1 MKRKK
6 NKQPRT
12 VQAGGLNCMV
22 VKLLGGP
29 YDGCETLSS
38 HGSAWHEGEYYCKVE
53 FTDDPPDV
61 LRHAKTWLSANTP
74 EGEKQIVSERAK
86 VEAWMAA
93 SHKEALAGRM
103 PIPIAVLIPMGADR
117 IGVHYSMIR
126 SGAEL

>member
-6 NKQPRT
+6 KKEPRT

-53 FTDDPPDV
+53 FTNDPPDV
-61 LRHAKTWLSANTP
+61 LRHARTWLTANTP
-74 EGEKQIVSERAK
+74 DGEKQIVEERSK
-86 VEAWMAA
+86 VASWMEASQKAMMAQ
-93 SHKEALAGRM
+93 RM
-103 PIPIAVLIPMGADR
+103 PIPMAVLMPIGADR
-117 IGVHYSMIR
+117 IGVHYSMLR